1 MLKVKV
7 IGIPVFYD
15 GERHEKDSELIIKAE
30 HRNDSIFEV
39 LEELE
44 TTTDREKELA
54 KLKVPQLQELLAEG
68 TYDTAA
74 TKAEL
79 IALIVK
85 AESEEKE

>member
-15 GERHEKDSELIIKAE
+15 GERHENDSELIIKAE

-54 KLKVPQLQELLAEG
+54 KLKVPQLQELLAAG